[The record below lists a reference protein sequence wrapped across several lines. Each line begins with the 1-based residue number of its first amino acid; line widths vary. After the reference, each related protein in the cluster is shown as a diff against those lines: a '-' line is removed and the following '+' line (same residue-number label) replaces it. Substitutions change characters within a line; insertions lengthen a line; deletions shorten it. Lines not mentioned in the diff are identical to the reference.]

1 MPVDNLFNS
10 PDSLWRGFAS
20 DNYAGIHPEVMAA
33 IDAVN
38 HGHQVAYGDDIV
50 TAEFD
55 AMIKRLFG
63 EQATGFPVFNGTGAN
78 VVGLQTMCQSW
89 EAVVCAESAHINV
102 DEGGAPEK
110 VAGLKLHTIPTPD
123 GKLTPELVMLQAH
136 GFGNEHR
143 AQPKVVSITN
153 TTELGTVYTVEEIR
167 ALADQ
172 AHSLGMYL
180 HFDGARIGNAAASL
194 GVTLREMTTD
204 AGVDVLS
211 LGATK
216 IGALAAEAVVI
227 LNPKFAQAVKYVRK
241 SAMQLSSKMR
251 FSSAQ
256 LIAVFDTDLYLRNG
270 NHANAMARKLYDAIS
285 QIPGID
291 VGDAPQANALFPI
304 LPADVT
310 ERLQQNVRFY
320 VWDHITGQVRWMCSW
335 DTTDQDIE
343 NFAAL
348 IAKEMA

>member
-10 PDSLWRGFAS
+10 PESLWRGFAS
-20 DNYAGIHPEVMAA
+20 DNYAGIHPEVIAA
-33 IDAVN
+33 IAAVN

-55 AMIKRLFG
+55 AMIQRLFG
-63 EQATGFPVFNGTGAN
+63 EQATGYPVFNGTGAN
-78 VVGLQTMCQSW
+78 VVGLQAMCQSW

-110 VAGLKLHTIPTPD
+110 VAGLKLLSIPTPD
-123 GKLTPELVMLQAH
+123 GKLTPELVVLQAH

-180 HFDGARIGNAAASL
+180 HLDGARIANAAAAL

-204 AGVDVLS
+204 AGVDVVS

-227 LNPKFAQAVKYVRK
+227 LNPKFSSAMKFVRK

-270 NHANAMARKLYDAIS
+270 NHANAMAQKLYDAVS
-285 QIPGID
+285 QIAGID
-291 VGDAPQANALFPI
+291 VGEAPQANALFPI

-310 ERLQQNVRFY
+310 ERLQENVRFY

-335 DTTDQDIE
+335 DTTDEDIE